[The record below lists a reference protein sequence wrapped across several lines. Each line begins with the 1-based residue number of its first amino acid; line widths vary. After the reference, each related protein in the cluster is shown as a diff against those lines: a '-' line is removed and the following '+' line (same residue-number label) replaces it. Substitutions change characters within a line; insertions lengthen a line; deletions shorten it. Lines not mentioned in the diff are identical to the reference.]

1 MGNILIYLK
10 YLLRELISPINYIL
24 AFLIGFTINF
34 FQGIGIFSSTV
45 PFIVPIIVQSISKS
59 GVKFKN
65 RQVQTLV
72 RLPQLRKDPTFV
84 MKKSGEIVACD
95 GITKSTLQ
103 GAGIKCFQD
112 IFPNSNETEHQKLID
127 VIIDKEELYNKLL
140 YSSVLDKWYE
150 VNAKCDELKS
160 LILIWLEDV
169 SHNVELDEKLRLVT
183 NFSKQLL
190 ISLNQKA
197 YKDSS
202 DKLLSEFI
210 LNDGYEAVFI
220 ANINSNGSLKGKV
233 YKRDDDVLEMSEDI
247 VIDSQS
253 EVSIWQ
259 SRRKNKIVSG
269 NVNDYDSEKKF
280 YDTYIFDTRVK
291 EFIGNPIFNFIN
303 FHEEDVSIIVFNK
316 PDQITD
322 SDLLFIEAIVN
333 SAFIISLMEHKKN

>member
-1 MGNILIYLK
+1 MRNILIYLK
-10 YLLRELISPINYIL
+10 YLLKELISPINYIL

-95 GITKSTLQ
+95 GITKSILE
-103 GAGIKCFQD
+103 GAGIKYFKD
-112 IFPNSNETEHQKLID
+112 IFSNSNKTDLQGLI
-127 VIIDKEELYNKLL
+127 VEIVDKEELYNKLL
-140 YSSVLDKWYE
+140 YSEVLDKWYE

-169 SHNVELDEKLRLVT
+169 SHKVELDEKLRLVT

-190 ISLNQKA
+190 ISLNQRA

-220 ANINSNGSLKGKV
+220 ANIDSKDSLQGKV
-233 YKRDDDVLEMSEDI
+233 YKRENHELEMSEAI

-253 EVSIWQ
+253 EASIWQ
-259 SRRKNKIVSG
+259 SRRKNKIVTG
-269 NVNDYDSEKKF
+269 NVNDYGSEKEF
-280 YDTYIFDTRVK
+280 YDTYIFDTRVE
-291 EFIGNPIFNFIN
+291 EFIGAPIFNFIN

-316 PDQITD
+316 PGPIID